1 MKKIARFF
9 VYIFKTTSKGFCF
22 LCSIL
27 SKGFFFYPKQFFVF
41 LSKIFK
47 KFKFFEKCVKHYE
60 KRQLQPEFCLLI
72 ILYFLAACTLAKIL
86 YVKPVDVVHNDFDSI
101 TKTPDDIDSVDNNND
116 NNNTGSDNNSNNST
130 NTGVSITQDSN
141 LFRRFAKTPLDQV
154 NISQLKGS
162 NSDTVAWLSVDGT
175 TINYPIVQT
184 TDNDYYLSHSY
195 DRSKKKTG
203 WTFMDYR
210 NDPNMSDNNTIFYG
224 HNLFNKTAFGSIADI
239 FSVNWQKNSNKSI
252 MIITENKKYYYTIF
266 SAYYLAPEVYYLQNI
281 FYDTDSYQEFL
292 NTISSRNILNIDNS
306 VNVSDKIIT
315 LSTCTDDNTG
325 RKVVHAK
332 LVAVY

>member
-1 MKKIARFF
+1 MRKIINFF
-9 VYIFKTTSKGFCF
+9 KYILKTTSKGFCF

-27 SKGFFFYPKQFFVF
+27 SKGFFFYPKLFFIF
-41 LSKIFK
+41 LGKIFK
-47 KFKFFEKCVKHYE
+47 KFKFFQKCVKHYE

-72 ILYFLAACTLAKIL
+72 ILYFVATCTLTKIL
-86 YVKPVDVVHNDFDSI
+86 YVKPVAVVHNDFDSI
-101 TKTPDDIDSVDNNND
+101 IKSSDDNDSVDIINDDNSNNN
-116 NNNTGSDNNSNNST
+116 NSDNST

-141 LFRRFAKTPLDQV
+141 LFRRFASTSLDQV

-184 TDNDYYLSHSY
+184 ADNDYYLSHSY

-210 NDPNMSDNNTIFYG
+210 NNPNMSDNNTIFYG
-224 HNLFNKTAFGSIADI
+224 HNLFNKTAFGSISNI
-239 FSVNWQKNSNKSI
+239 FSKDWQKNSNKSI
-252 MIITENKKYYYTIF
+252 MVITQNKKYYYTIF
-266 SAYYLAPEVYYLQNI
+266 SAYYVAPEVYYLQNE
-281 FYDTDSYQEFL
+281 FYDTETYQEFL

-306 VNVSDKIIT
+306 VSVNDRIIT
-315 LSTCTDDNTG
+315 LSTCSDDNKG

>member
-1 MKKIARFF
+1 MKKIVSFF
-9 VYIFKTTSKGFCF
+9 VYIFKTTLKGFYF
-22 LCSIL
+22 LCSLL
-27 SKGFFFYPKQFFVF
+27 SKGFFFYPKQLFVL
-41 LSKIFK
+41 LSKMFK
-47 KFKFFEKCVKHYE
+47 KSNFLKKCVNHYG

-72 ILYFLAACTLAKIL
+72 ILYFVAACTLVKIL
-86 YVKPVDVVHNDFDSI
+86 YVKPVEVIHNDVDSI
-101 TKTPDDIDSVDNNND
+101 IKAPDND
-116 NNNTGSDNNSNNST
+116 DVLDNST
-130 NTGVSITQDSN
+130 DNSSSNTSNTSIVEDSN
-141 LFRRFAKTPLDQV
+141 PFRRFAKTSLNQV
-154 NISQLKGS
+154 NISQLKKS
-162 NSDTVAWLSVDGT
+162 NPDTVAWLSVDGT

-195 DRSKKKTG
+195 DKSKKKTG

-210 NDPNMSDNNTIFYG
+210 NDSNMSDNNTIFYG
-224 HNLFNKTAFGSIADI
+224 HNLLNKTSFGGIADI

-266 SAYYLAPEVYYLQNI
+266 SAYYISPEVYYLQNV
-281 FYDTDSYQEFL
+281 FYDTDTYQEFL

-306 VNVSDKIIT
+306 VSVNDRIIT

>member
-1 MKKIARFF
+1 M
-9 VYIFKTTSKGFCF
+9 
-22 LCSIL
+22 
-27 SKGFFFYPKQFFVF
+27 F

-47 KFKFFEKCVKHYE
+47 KSKFLEKCVRHYG

-101 TKTPDDIDSVDNNND
+101 TKTPDNKDSVDNNTD
-116 NNNTGSDNNSNNST
+116 NNTNNSNNSNST

-154 NISQLKGS
+154 NISQLKES
-162 NSDTVAWLSVDGT
+162 NPDTVAWLSVDGT

-184 TDNDYYLSHSY
+184 TNNDYYLNHSY
-195 DRSKKKTG
+195 DKSKKRTG

-210 NDPNMSDNNTIFYG
+210 NDPNMNDNNTIFYG
-224 HNLFNKTAFGSIADI
+224 HNLLNKTAFGSIADI

-266 SAYYLAPEVYYLQNI
+266 SAYYVAPEVYYLQNV
-281 FYDTDSYQEFL
+281 FYDTETYQEFL

-306 VNVSDKIIT
+306 VNVNDKIIT
-315 LSTCTDDNTG
+315 LSTCSDDNTG

>member
-1 MKKIARFF
+1 M
-9 VYIFKTTSKGFCF
+9 
-22 LCSIL
+22 
-27 SKGFFFYPKQFFVF
+27 
-41 LSKIFK
+41 
-47 KFKFFEKCVKHYE
+47 
-60 KRQLQPEFCLLI
+60 
-72 ILYFLAACTLAKIL
+72 AKIL

-101 TKTPDDIDSVDNNND
+101 TKTPDNKDSVDNNTD
-116 NNNTGSDNNSNNST
+116 NNTNNSNNSNST

-162 NSDTVAWLSVDGT
+162 NPDTVAWLSVDGT

-184 TDNDYYLSHSY
+184 TNNDYYLNHSY
-195 DRSKKKTG
+195 DKSKKRTG

-210 NDPNMSDNNTIFYG
+210 NDPNMNDNNTIFYG
-224 HNLFNKTAFGSIADI
+224 HNLLNKTAFGSIADI

-266 SAYYLAPEVYYLQNI
+266 SAYYVAPEVYYLQNV
-281 FYDTDSYQEFL
+281 FYDTETYQEFL

-306 VNVSDKIIT
+306 VNVNDKIIT

>member
-1 MKKIARFF
+1 MKKIINFF
-9 VYIFKTTSKGFCF
+9 IYILKTTSKGFCF
-22 LCSIL
+22 LCTIL

-47 KFKFFEKCVKHYE
+47 KSMFFEKCVKHYG

-72 ILYFLAACTLAKIL
+72 ILYFAAACTLTKIL
-86 YVKPVDVVHNDFDSI
+86 YVKPVEVVHNDFDSI
-101 TKTPDDIDSVDNNND
+101 TKTSDDKDSVDNNSAD
-116 NNNTGSDNNSNNST
+116 SDTSSNNST
-130 NTGVSITQDSN
+130 NSGVSITQDSN
-141 LFRRFAKTPLDQV
+141 LFRRYAETSLDQV
-154 NISQLKGS
+154 NISQLKES

-210 NDPNMSDNNTIFYG
+210 NDPNLSDNNTIFYG
-224 HNLFNKTAFGSIADI
+224 HNLFNKTAFGSISNI
-239 FSVNWQKNSNKSI
+239 FSKDWQKNSNKSI

-266 SAYYLAPEVYYLQNI
+266 SAYYVAPEVYYLQNV

-292 NTISSRNILNIDNS
+292 NTISSRNILNIDSS
-306 VNVSDKIIT
+306 VNVNDKIIT
-315 LSTCTDDNTG
+315 LSTCSDDNTG